1 MRENKLVIAA
11 SRVSLSYRLAK
22 NKAILPRKGQRKFL
36 VWGRRRRKK
45 KKIKEGN
52 KNTKKLSEVSK
63 CVG

>member
-22 NKAILPRKGQRKFL
+22 NKAIPPRKGQWKFL

-45 KKIKEGN
+45 KKGRKE
-52 KNTKKLSEVSK
+52 TKIPKS
-63 CVG
+63 

>member
-45 KKIKEGN
+45 KKKER
-52 KNTKKLSEVSK
+52 KQKYQKVK
-63 CVG
+63 